1 MIGLVVPRP
10 IALVTSVSRAGV
22 VNTAPYSFFNM
33 FSENPAVVVIGIDA
47 RPDGSMKDSAKNARD
62 TGVFVVYLVDEGLA
76 AAMNDC
82 AVDFP
87 PETSETGML
96 GLPLAA
102 GIHVSV
108 PHLVDDPAAL
118 ECRKMIMI
126 NIGPDRELLVGVGCA
141 SISTLTSRSAV
152 LQVRSTPASAIASSS
167 NGRALRNGLVG
178 PAVPARIRFALF
190 ALPAPCRS
198 PSQPQLGLDRSPV
211 PRALPRAVRDGAPF
225 PRSPL

>member
-1 MIGLVVPRP
+1 MMTMTGGLYFDLGKLEPRERYRLLIGLVVPRP
-10 IALVTSVSRAGV
+10 IALVTTVSRAGV

-62 TGVFVVYLVDEGLA
+62 TGVFVVNLVDEGLA

-102 GIHVSV
+102 GTNVPV
-108 PHLVDDPAAL
+108 PHLVDAPAAL
-118 ECRKMIMI
+118 ECRKMMMI
-126 NIGPDRELLVGVGCA
+126 NIGPDRELLVGE
-141 SISTLTSRSAV
+141 V
-152 LQVRSTPASAIASSS
+152 LGVQVRSGIVDRERLRVDFDAYKPV
-167 NGRALRNGLVG
+167 GRLAGSLYSRQHDRFKLERESFEERTRRNGG
-178 PAVPARIRFALF
+178 Q
-190 ALPAPCRS
+190 S
-198 PSQPQLGLDRSPV
+198 GT
-211 PRALPRAVRDGAPF
+211 
-225 PRSPL
+225 